1 MQDSE
6 MHSILFRGIIAR
18 LNSLTGEDGGNIHD
32 GRDGENPLGLEFY
45 IAYQQRP
52 TERFAHNYERDKFL
66 HHRDKYSM
74 MNKDGSAYVL
84 VDVKQGDYATIYSKP
99 IKLAFGR
106 EGERAVEML
115 ERLMHKFYDKVTI
128 EEISPIRL
136 ADYSQ
141 SGSNARDIRVQNEL
155 R

>member
-6 MHSILFRGIIAR
+6 MHSILFRGIISR
-18 LNSLTGEDGGNIHD
+18 LNSLTGEDGRNIHD
-32 GRDGENPLGLEFY
+32 SEGNNSLGIEFY
-45 IAYQQRP
+45 VAFQQRP

-66 HHRDKYSM
+66 HHRDKYAM
-74 MNKDGSAYVL
+74 MNKDGSAFVL

-106 EGERAVEML
+106 DGDRAVEML
-115 ERLMHKFYDKVTI
+115 ERLMHKFYDKVTV
-128 EEISPIRL
+128 EELSPIRL

-141 SGSNARDIRVQNEL
+141 FGNSARDIRVRNDL
-155 R
+155 

>member
-6 MHSILFRGIIAR
+6 MHSTLFRGIIAR
-18 LNSLTGEDGGNIHD
+18 LNSLTGEDGRYVHD
-32 GRDGENPLGLEFY
+32 GGDNPLGIEFY
-45 IAYQQRP
+45 IAFQQRP

-66 HHRDKYSM
+66 HHRDRYAM

-106 EGERAVEML
+106 DGDRAVEML
-115 ERLMHKFYDKVTI
+115 ERLMNKFYDKVTV

-141 SGSNARDIRVQNEL
+141 SGNNARDIRVRNDL
-155 R
+155 

>member
-1 MQDSE
+1 MQDSQ

-18 LNSLTGEDGGNIHD
+18 LNSLTGEDGRNIYD
-32 GRDGENPLGLEFY
+32 SGEDNPIAEFY
-45 IAYQQRP
+45 VAFQQRP

-66 HHRDKYSM
+66 HHRDKYAM
-74 MNKDGSAYVL
+74 MNKDGNAFVL

-106 EGERAVEML
+106 DGERAVEML
-115 ERLMHKFYDKVTI
+115 ERLMHKFYDKVTV

-141 SGSNARDIRVQNEL
+141 FGNSSRDIRVRNDL
-155 R
+155 

>member
-6 MHSILFRGIIAR
+6 MHSILFRSVIAR
-18 LNSLTGEDGGNIHD
+18 LNTLTGEDGMNIGD
-32 GRDGENPLGLEFY
+32 SGENPIAEFY

-74 MNKDGSAYVL
+74 MNKDGSAFIVAE
-84 VDVKQGDYATIYSKP
+84 VKQGDYVTIYSKP

-106 EGERAVEML
+106 DGNRAVEML
-115 ERLMHKFYDKVTI
+115 ERLMHKFYDKVTV

-136 ADYSQ
+136 VDYSQ
-141 SGSNARDIRVQNEL
+141 SGNSARDVRVRNDL
-155 R
+155 